1 MARALPHSWWVGPQ
15 ARPPAGPTL
24 VAPRRCHVHRG
35 CRRDL
40 QRWRPNP
47 LVVVCARALQRR
59 GRTTR
64 DPAGTLLASDAL
76 GARGGG
82 PRQRDQWKPSARRG
96 RRWASPAG
104 RQAGLALHQ
113 PGPHTPRGGVPW
125 LPCLLDGRAADSR
138 HAVVARELAVAAGQ
152 RETDFVGH
160 FQLEPQSSPRG
171 ALLQRW
177 VLRGCGRARN
187 GTGWPATRRG
197 DYLSWSREN
206 GPATAVAGGRQQA
219 KASLEAQRAC
229 TVWFEARNLQ
239 ARLALAVGARQPAS
253 AGCQAG
259 RATGPAGSLLSPAP
273 PCVERGARI
282 GKSVDSGTAA
292 AHASW
297 QNQKLWVEF
306 LWSSGG
312 GGGALRGGGPNRAS
326 AVVSKTG
333 HDQKGGG
340 GSRPAGVPSQF
351 LAGSGAAYWT
361 GTPSG
366 HGSQIL
372 FSACEHLPAD
382 EYCWVHR
389 SGCTSTSPQDIIM
402 DSFSSRS
409 RCSRLFQP
417 IGAHHAEAYWTHSR
431 VVVMENDCTR
441 LSGLKLA
448 RSRGTLNIH

>member
-1 MARALPHSWWVGPQ
+1 MGIRRGLPGWLGPPHETQSTNEKRIECGSTARPQNAPRRTERTSSRAFWCAMSSRLGRAVGLCQAGGVTPGWPCRRPPGLVGLLAPRTWRRVAAAPSSTPTPHRRGCNFLARALPHSWWVGPQ

-206 GPATAVAGGRQQA
+206 R
-219 KASLEAQRAC
+219 
-229 TVWFEARNLQ
+229 
-239 ARLALAVGARQPAS
+239 
-253 AGCQAG
+253 
-259 RATGPAGSLLSPAP
+259 
-273 PCVERGARI
+273 
-282 GKSVDSGTAA
+282 
-292 AHASW
+292 H
-297 QNQKLWVEF
+297 
-306 LWSSGG
+306 
-312 GGGALRGGGPNRAS
+312 
-326 AVVSKTG
+326 
-333 HDQKGGG
+333 
-340 GSRPAGVPSQF
+340 
-351 LAGSGAAYWT
+351 Y
-361 GTPSG
+361 
-366 HGSQIL
+366 
-372 FSACEHLPAD
+372 
-382 EYCWVHR
+382 
-389 SGCTSTSPQDIIM
+389 
-402 DSFSSRS
+402 
-409 RCSRLFQP
+409 
-417 IGAHHAEAYWTHSR
+417 
-431 VVVMENDCTR
+431 
-441 LSGLKLA
+441 
-448 RSRGTLNIH
+448 